1 MTSRASNPHS
11 TIRLAAAVALAG
23 MLVFGSGV
31 RARARS
37 EESGSDDGLQG
48 TWRVQ
53 VTLVNCMTSAP
64 LGPPPFTSLL
74 SFALGGTATASTSNP
89 AFQPGQRTAEH
100 GIWKQTGQD
109 TYASV
114 REAFI
119 LFTTEPNP
127 SVPGFPRGTQRITE
141 AIQVEDDQSTS
152 VASVQFF
159 DAGGTLV
166 RTGCARAVGHRFK

>member
-1 MTSRASNPHS
+1 MTSKASNPHS

-23 MLVFGSGV
+23 TLVFGSGV
-31 RARARS
+31 RARAQS

-64 LGPPPFTSLL
+64 LGPPFTSLL

-141 AIQVEDDQSTS
+141 AIHVEDDQSTS

-159 DAGGTLV
+159 DVGGSLV
-166 RTGCARAVGHRFK
+166 RSGCARAVGHRLK